1 MLAIP
6 PIPPSFQ
13 VEIIYPKNYSK
24 RLPETTLSSRKFEL
38 ETINDIFS
46 GKNSVIFHHEE
57 QQTGQ

>member
-13 VEIIYPKNYSK
+13 LEIIYPKNYSK

-57 QQTGQ
+57 Q